1 MSKDLFESRLANKN
15 WKCKLI
21 STSSARI
28 LLSMKCFQ
36 SRLLALLDPHR
47 KKGAGGRV
55 GGVKLSLPPFFKG
68 FYRHLNAFAC
78 NLFAKLP
85 SVFLFF
91 NFWIFFLYIIFFI
104 YKYNFWGV
112 GEKIGKFMRR
122 FTSSYIE
129 LFKTK
134 TKHFPHWVIKH
145 FVIKSEFWNKQNLS
159 ILKLTNFF
167 F

>member
-1 MSKDLFESRLANKN
+1 MLATNNKWLSKDLFESRLANKN

-85 SVFLFF
+85 SDFLFF
-91 NFWIFFLYIIFFI
+91 NFWVFFLYIIFLFI
-104 YKYNFWGV
+104 NIIFGV
-112 GEKIGKFMRR
+112 LGRR
-122 FTSSYIE
+122 LE
-129 LFKTK
+129 
-134 TKHFPHWVIKH
+134 
-145 FVIKSEFWNKQNLS
+145 NLWED
-159 ILKLTNFF
+159 LRVLT
-167 F
+167 